1 MSIIK
6 NLEKGLYEFTNYFK
20 VSAVTDVPDPEVKR
34 VTPFRGAIT
43 NSGDLIEAEYINT
56 VAQAGVWWI
65 KTTKDTTVSGYEK
78 FTTDIVIEQNLVDG
92 FKFKTKFPT
101 SNASSTVKILLKG
114 VEYPVKKVVSGAV
127 VDLAIGDITAGAIAN
142 ITFVNDTVILEG
154 ENLASSTVPGI
165 ITENR
170 VEEIANTKT
179 NTTLATWCPFPVGA
193 IYMSTTSANP
203 STFWTGTTWQAF
215 ATGKTIV
222 GIDTSD
228 TDFNSVNKVGGSKE
242 VVLTIPNLPT
252 HNHTV
257 GDNSHSHTV
266 NGVGDHS
273 HTLDNHSH
281 HMDFNSQ
288 HPTDSYM
295 GEVAMWRNDTTGH
308 SGKGYAS
315 GTNYAGNNSNYAIWM
330 GQPHWHRV
338 VGDTWGSGA
347 VGMSGSGAHSHT
359 INATT
364 HSHTLSNTGSN
375 TAHSNLQPYIV
386 TYIWKRIS

>member
-78 FTTDIVIEQNLVDG
+78 FTTDIVIEQTLVDG

-142 ITFVNDTVILEG
+142 ITFVNDIIILEG

-228 TDFNSVNKVGGSKE
+228 TDFNSVNKTGGSKE
-242 VVLTIPNLPT
+242 VVLTVPNLPT

-273 HTLDNHSH
+273 HTLNDHAHYLPPHQHGAGWGEKNH
-281 HMDFNSQ
+281 
-288 HPTDSYM
+288 
-295 GEVAMWRNDTTGH
+295 TGYW
-308 SGKGYAS
+308 GNWP
-315 GTNYAGNNSNYAIWM
+315 GTNFRGSSSTDWDNNMFLTSPVDQWTNGA
-330 GQPHWHRV
+330 
-338 VGDTWGSGA
+338 GA

>member
-6 NLEKGLYEFTNYFK
+6 NLEKGVYEFTNYFK

-78 FTTDIVIEQNLVDG
+78 FTTDIVIEQTLVDG

-142 ITFVNDTVILEG
+142 ITFVNDIIILEG

-228 TDFNSVNKVGGSKE
+228 TDFNSVNKTGGSKE
-242 VVLTIPNLPT
+242 VVLTVPNLPT

-273 HTLDNHSH
+273 HTLNDHAHYLPPHQHGSGWGEQNH
-281 HMDFNSQ
+281 
-288 HPTDSYM
+288 
-295 GEVAMWRNDTTGH
+295 TGYW
-308 SGKGYAS
+308 G
-315 GTNYAGNNSNYAIWM
+315 NWPGNNF
-330 GQPHWHRV
+330 R
-338 VGDTWGSGA
+338 GSSATDWDNNMFLTSPVDQWTNGAGA

>member
-6 NLEKGLYEFTNYFK
+6 NLEKGVYEFTNYFK

-78 FTTDIVIEQNLVDG
+78 FTTDIVIEQTLVDG

-142 ITFVNDTVILEG
+142 ITFVNDIIILEG

-179 NTTLATWCPFPVGA
+179 NTTLATWCQFPVGA

-228 TDFNSVNKVGGSKE
+228 TDFNSVNKTGGSKE
-242 VVLTIPNLPT
+242 VVLTVPNLPT

-273 HTLDNHSH
+273 HTLNDHAHYLPPHQHGSGWGEQNH
-281 HMDFNSQ
+281 
-288 HPTDSYM
+288 
-295 GEVAMWRNDTTGH
+295 TGYW
-308 SGKGYAS
+308 G
-315 GTNYAGNNSNYAIWM
+315 NWPGNNF
-330 GQPHWHRV
+330 R
-338 VGDTWGSGA
+338 GSSSTDWDNNMFLTSPVDQWTNGAGA

>member
-78 FTTDIVIEQNLVDG
+78 FTTDIVIEQTLVDG

-114 VEYPVKKVVSGAV
+114 VEYPIKKVVSGTV

-257 GDNSHSHTV
+257 GDNSHSHTA
-266 NGVGDHS
+266 NEVGDHS
-273 HTLDNHSH
+273 HTLNDHAH
-281 HMDFNSQ
+281 YLPPHQ
-288 HPTDSYM
+288 HGSGWGERDKTGYWGNWPGTNSYM
-295 GEVAMWRNDTTGH
+295 G
-308 SGKGYAS
+308 S
-315 GTNYAGNNSNYAIWM
+315 
-330 GQPHWHRV
+330 
-338 VGDTWGSGA
+338 GDTDYDNNMFLTSPVDQWTNGAGA

>member
-43 NSGDLIEAEYINT
+43 NSGDLIEADYINT

-78 FTTDIVIEQNLVDG
+78 FTTDIVIEQTLVDG

-257 GDNSHSHTV
+257 GDNSHSHTA

-273 HTLDNHSH
+273 HTLNDHAH
-281 HMDFNSQ
+281 YLPPHQ
-288 HPTDSYM
+288 HATSW
-295 GEVAMWRNDTTGH
+295 GEHNATGYW
-308 SGKGYAS
+308 GNWP
-315 GTNYAGNNSNYAIWM
+315 GTNFRGLAAKMDQDNNMFLTSPVDQWTNGA
-330 GQPHWHRV
+330 
-338 VGDTWGSGA
+338 GA

>member
-6 NLEKGLYEFTNYFK
+6 NLEKGVYEFTNYFK

-78 FTTDIVIEQNLVDG
+78 FTTDIVIEQTLVDG

-142 ITFVNDTVILEG
+142 ITFVNDIIILEG

-228 TDFNSVNKVGGSKE
+228 TDFNSVNKTGGSKE
-242 VVLTIPNLPT
+242 VVLTVPNLPT

-273 HTLDNHSH
+273 HTLNDHAHYLPPHQHGSGWGEQNHTGYWGNWPGKNFRGSSATDWDNNMFLTSPV
-281 HMDFNSQ
+281 DQ
-288 HPTDSYM
+288 
-295 GEVAMWRNDTTGH
+295 W
-308 SGKGYAS
+308 
-315 GTNYAGNNSNYAIWM
+315 TNGA
-330 GQPHWHRV
+330 
-338 VGDTWGSGA
+338 GA

>member
-20 VSAVTDVPDPEVKR
+20 VSSVTDVPDPEVKR

-78 FTTDIVIEQNLVDG
+78 FTTDIVIEQTLVDG

-257 GDNSHSHTV
+257 GDNSHSHTA

-273 HTLDNHSH
+273 HTLNDHSH
-281 HMDFNSQ
+281 YIAPHQ
-288 HPTDSYM
+288 HATSW
-295 GEVAMWRNDTTGH
+295 GEHNATGYW
-308 SGKGYAS
+308 GNWP
-315 GTNYAGNNSNYAIWM
+315 GTNFRGLAAKMDQDNNMFLTSPVDQWTNGA
-330 GQPHWHRV
+330 
-338 VGDTWGSGA
+338 GA

>member
-20 VSAVTDVPDPEVKR
+20 ISSVTDVPDPEVKR

-78 FTTDIVIEQNLVDG
+78 FTTDIVIEQTLVDG

-114 VEYPVKKVVSGAV
+114 VEYPIKKVVSGAV

-142 ITFVNDTVILEG
+142 ITFVNDIIILEG
-154 ENLASSTVPGI
+154 ENLASATVPGI

-215 ATGKTIV
+215 ATGKTII

-228 TDFNSVNKVGGSKE
+228 TDFNSVNKTGGSKE
-242 VVLTIPNLPT
+242 VVLTIPNLPI

-257 GDNSHSHTV
+257 GDNTHTHSMNGSGEHHHQVNAHTHLV
-266 NGVGDHS
+266 PDHQ
-273 HTLDNHSH
+273 HQIVLTAWDERGLVKG
-281 HMDFNSQ
+281 HMGSGGGGRELGN
-288 HPTDSYM
+288 
-295 GEVAMWRNDTTGH
+295 EVMD
-308 SGKGYAS
+308 GYAQGGS
-315 GTNYAGNNSNYAIWM
+315 VWTDVSAPGTS
-330 GQPHWHRV
+330 
-338 VGDTWGSGA
+338 A
-347 VGMSGSGAHSHT
+347 VGNHTHT

-364 HSHTLSNTGSN
+364 HSHTLSDTGSN
-375 TAHSNLQPYIV
+375 TAHSNLQPYVV

>member
-20 VSAVTDVPDPEVKR
+20 ISSVTDVPDLEVKR

-78 FTTDIVIEQNLVDG
+78 FTTDIVIEQTLVDG

-114 VEYPVKKVVSGAV
+114 VEYPIKKVVSGAV
-127 VDLAIGDITAGAIAN
+127 VEMAIGDITAGAIAN
-142 ITFVNDTVILEG
+142 ITFVNDTEIIEG

-179 NTTLATWCPFPVGA
+179 NATLATWCPFPVGA

-215 ATGKTIV
+215 ATGKTII

-228 TDFNSVNKVGGSKE
+228 TDFNSVNKTGGSKE
-242 VVLTIPNLPT
+242 VVLTVPNLPI
-252 HNHTV
+252 HSHTV
-257 GDNSHSHTV
+257 GDNSHSHTA

-273 HTLDNHSH
+273 HTLNDHAH
-281 HMDFNSQ
+281 YLPPHQ
-288 HPTDSYM
+288 HATSW
-295 GEVAMWRNDTTGH
+295 GEHNATGYW
-308 SGKGYAS
+308 GNWP
-315 GTNYAGNNSNYAIWM
+315 GTNFRGNAEKMDQDNNMFLTSPVDQWTNGA
-330 GQPHWHRV
+330 
-338 VGDTWGSGA
+338 GA

-364 HSHTLSNTGSN
+364 HSHTLSNT
-375 TAHSNLQPYIV
+375 
-386 TYIWKRIS
+386 

>member
-20 VSAVTDVPDPEVKR
+20 VSSVTDVPDPEVKR

-65 KTTKDTTVSGYEK
+65 KTTKDTTVSNYEK
-78 FTTDIVIEQNLVDG
+78 FTTDIVIEQILVDG

-114 VEYPVKKVVSGAV
+114 VEYPIKKVVSGAV

-242 VVLTIPNLPT
+242 VVLTVPNLPA

-257 GDNSHSHTV
+257 GDNTHSHTA

-273 HTLDNHSH
+273 HVLNDHSH
-281 HMDFNSQ
+281 YIAPHQ
-288 HPTDSYM
+288 HGTSW
-295 GEVAMWRNDTTGH
+295 GERDQTGYWGNWP
-308 SGKGYAS
+308 GKNFRGSAS
-315 GTNYAGNNSNYAIWM
+315 LDWDNNMFLTSPVDQWTNGA
-330 GQPHWHRV
+330 
-338 VGDTWGSGA
+338 GA

-359 INATT
+359 INDTT

>member
-43 NSGDLIEAEYINT
+43 NSGDLIEADYINT

-78 FTTDIVIEQNLVDG
+78 FTTDIVIEQTLVDG

-114 VEYPVKKVVSGAV
+114 VEYPIKKVVSGTV

-242 VVLTIPNLPT
+242 VVLTIPNLPS

-257 GDNSHSHTV
+257 GDNSHSHTA

-273 HTLDNHSH
+273 HTLNDHSH
-281 HMDFNSQ
+281 YIAPHQHATSWGERDKTGYWGNFGASNSYLG
-288 HPTDSYM
+288 S
-295 GEVAMWRNDTTGH
+295 
-308 SGKGYAS
+308 
-315 GTNYAGNNSNYAIWM
+315 
-330 GQPHWHRV
+330 
-338 VGDTWGSGA
+338 GDTDGDNNMFLTSPVDQWTNGAGA

>member
-78 FTTDIVIEQNLVDG
+78 FTTDIVIEQTLVDG

-114 VEYPVKKVVSGAV
+114 VEYPVKKVVSGTV

-228 TDFNSVNKVGGSKE
+228 TDFNSVNKTGGSKE

-257 GDNSHSHTV
+257 GDNSHSHTA

-273 HTLDNHSH
+273 HTLNDHAH
-281 HMDFNSQ
+281 YLPPHQ
-288 HPTDSYM
+288 HAT
-295 GEVAMWRNDTTGH
+295 
-308 SGKGYAS
+308 
-315 GTNYAGNNSNYAIWM
+315 
-330 GQPHWHRV
+330 
-338 VGDTWGSGA
+338 TWGERNATGYWGNYGDSNSYLGSGATDGANNMFLTSPVDQWTNGAGA
-347 VGMSGSGAHSHT
+347 VGMFYY
-359 INATT
+359 
-364 HSHTLSNTGSN
+364 L
-375 TAHSNLQPYIV
+375 L
-386 TYIWKRIS
+386 K

>member
-20 VSAVTDVPDPEVKR
+20 VSSVTDVPDPEVKR

-43 NSGDLIEAEYINT
+43 NSGDLIEADYINT

-78 FTTDIVIEQNLVDG
+78 FTTDIVIEQTLVDG

-228 TDFNSVNKVGGSKE
+228 TDFNSVNKTGGSKE
-242 VVLTIPNLPT
+242 VVLTVPNLPT

-273 HTLDNHSH
+273 HTLNDHAHYLPPHQHGSGWGEQNHTGYWGNWPGKNFRGSSSTDYDNNMFLTSPV
-281 HMDFNSQ
+281 DQ
-288 HPTDSYM
+288 
-295 GEVAMWRNDTTGH
+295 W
-308 SGKGYAS
+308 
-315 GTNYAGNNSNYAIWM
+315 TNGA
-330 GQPHWHRV
+330 
-338 VGDTWGSGA
+338 GA

>member
-6 NLEKGLYEFTNYFK
+6 NLEKGVYEFTNYFK

-78 FTTDIVIEQNLVDG
+78 FTTDIVIEQTLVDG

-142 ITFVNDTVILEG
+142 ITFVNDIIILEG

-228 TDFNSVNKVGGSKE
+228 TDFNSVNKTGGSKE
-242 VVLTIPNLPT
+242 VVLTVPNLPT

-273 HTLDNHSH
+273 HTLNDHAHYLPPHQHGSGWGEQNH
-281 HMDFNSQ
+281 
-288 HPTDSYM
+288 
-295 GEVAMWRNDTTGH
+295 TGYW
-308 SGKGYAS
+308 G
-315 GTNYAGNNSNYAIWM
+315 NWPGNNF
-330 GQPHWHRV
+330 R
-338 VGDTWGSGA
+338 GSASTDWDNNMFLTSPVDQWTNGAGA

>member
-20 VSAVTDVPDPEVKR
+20 VSSVTDVPDPEVKR

-43 NSGDLIEAEYINT
+43 NSGDLIEADYINT

-65 KTTKDTTVSGYEK
+65 KTTKDTAVSGYEK

-193 IYMSTTSANP
+193 IYMSTTSVNP

-228 TDFNSVNKVGGSKE
+228 TDFDSVNKVGGSKE
-242 VVLTIPNLPT
+242 VVLTIPNLPS

-257 GDNSHSHTV
+257 GDNSHSHTA
-266 NGVGDHS
+266 NAVGDHS
-273 HTLDNHSH
+273 HTLNDHSH
-281 HMDFNSQ
+281 YIAPHQ
-288 HPTDSYM
+288 HGTSWGEQNATGYWGNWPGKNFRGSSATDHDNNMFLTSP
-295 GEVAMWRNDTTGH
+295 VDQW
-308 SGKGYAS
+308 
-315 GTNYAGNNSNYAIWM
+315 TNGA
-330 GQPHWHRV
+330 
-338 VGDTWGSGA
+338 GA

-359 INATT
+359 INAIT

>member
-20 VSAVTDVPDPEVKR
+20 VSSVTDVPDPEVKR

-43 NSGDLIEAEYINT
+43 NSGDLIEADYINT

-78 FTTDIVIEQNLVDG
+78 FTTDIVIEQTLVDG

-228 TDFNSVNKVGGSKE
+228 TDFNSVNKTGGSKE
-242 VVLTIPNLPT
+242 VVLTVPNLPT

-273 HTLDNHSH
+273 HTLNDHAHYLPPHQHGSGWGEQNHTGYWGNWPGKNFRGSSATDWDNNMFLTSPV
-281 HMDFNSQ
+281 DQ
-288 HPTDSYM
+288 
-295 GEVAMWRNDTTGH
+295 W
-308 SGKGYAS
+308 
-315 GTNYAGNNSNYAIWM
+315 TNGA
-330 GQPHWHRV
+330 
-338 VGDTWGSGA
+338 GA

>member
-1 MSIIK
+1 M
-6 NLEKGLYEFTNYFK
+6 
-20 VSAVTDVPDPEVKR
+20 
-34 VTPFRGAIT
+34 
-43 NSGDLIEAEYINT
+43 
-56 VAQAGVWWI
+56 
-65 KTTKDTTVSGYEK
+65 
-78 FTTDIVIEQNLVDG
+78 VDG

-257 GDNSHSHTV
+257 GDNSHSHTA

-273 HTLDNHSH
+273 HTLNDHAH
-281 HMDFNSQ
+281 YLPPHQ
-288 HPTDSYM
+288 HATSW
-295 GEVAMWRNDTTGH
+295 GENNATGYW
-308 SGKGYAS
+308 G
-315 GTNYAGNNSNYAIWM
+315 NWPGNNFRGATGMHNSDNNMFLTSPVDQWTNGA
-330 GQPHWHRV
+330 
-338 VGDTWGSGA
+338 GA

>member
-78 FTTDIVIEQNLVDG
+78 FTTDIVIEQTLVDG

-222 GIDTSD
+222 GIDISD

-242 VVLTIPNLPT
+242 VVLTIPNLPI
-252 HNHTV
+252 HSHTV
-257 GDNSHSHTV
+257 GDNSHSHTA

-273 HTLDNHSH
+273 HTLNDHAHYLPPHQHATSWGERNKTGYWGNYGASNSYLGLGANIDNDNNMFLTSPV
-281 HMDFNSQ
+281 DQ
-288 HPTDSYM
+288 
-295 GEVAMWRNDTTGH
+295 W
-308 SGKGYAS
+308 
-315 GTNYAGNNSNYAIWM
+315 TNGA
-330 GQPHWHRV
+330 
-338 VGDTWGSGA
+338 GA

-364 HSHTLSNTGSN
+364 HSHSLSNTGSN

>member
-20 VSAVTDVPDPEVKR
+20 ISSVTDVPDPEVKR

-78 FTTDIVIEQNLVDG
+78 FTTDIVIEQTLVDG

-142 ITFVNDTVILEG
+142 ITFVNDIIILEG
-154 ENLASSTVPGI
+154 ENLASATVPGI
-165 ITENR
+165 ITEDR

-215 ATGKTIV
+215 ATGKTII

-228 TDFNSVNKVGGSKE
+228 TDFNSVNKTGGSKE
-242 VVLTIPNLPT
+242 VVLTVPNLPI

-257 GDNSHSHTV
+257 GDNTHTHSM

-273 HTLDNHSH
+273 HTLNDHAH
-281 HMDFNSQ
+281 YLPPHQ
-288 HPTDSYM
+288 HGSGW
-295 GEVAMWRNDTTGH
+295 GEQNQTGYW
-308 SGKGYAS
+308 GNWP
-315 GTNYAGNNSNYAIWM
+315 GTNFRGSASTDWDNNMFLTSPVDQWTNGA
-330 GQPHWHRV
+330 
-338 VGDTWGSGA
+338 GA

>member
-20 VSAVTDVPDPEVKR
+20 ISSVTDVPDLEVKR

-78 FTTDIVIEQNLVDG
+78 FTTDIVIEQTLVDG

-101 SNASSTVKILLKG
+101 SNDSSTVKILLKG

-142 ITFVNDTVILEG
+142 ITFVNDTIILEG
-154 ENLASSTVPGI
+154 ENLASATVPGI

-215 ATGKTIV
+215 ATGKTII

-228 TDFNSVNKVGGSKE
+228 TDFNSVNKTGGSKE
-242 VVLTIPNLPT
+242 VVLTVPNLPI
-252 HNHTV
+252 HSHTV
-257 GDNSHSHTV
+257 GDNSHSHSV
-266 NGVGDHS
+266 NAVGDHS
-273 HTLDNHSH
+273 HTLNDHTHLVPDHQHQIVLSAWGESGMTAG
-281 HMDFNSQ
+281 HM
-288 HPTDSYM
+288 
-295 GEVAMWRNDTTGH
+295 
-308 SGKGYAS
+308 AS
-315 GTNYAGNNSNYAIWM
+315 GGNTRDIVPSLMDGWAQGGSVWTNGA
-330 GQPHWHRV
+330 
-338 VGDTWGSGA
+338 GA

-375 TAHSNLQPYIV
+375 TAHSNLQPYVV

>member
-6 NLEKGLYEFTNYFK
+6 NLERGLYEFTNYFK
-20 VSAVTDVPDPEVKR
+20 VSSVTDVPDPEVKR

-43 NSGDLIEAEYINT
+43 NSGDLIEADYINT

-78 FTTDIVIEQNLVDG
+78 FTTDIVIEQTLVDG

-101 SNASSTVKILLKG
+101 SNTSSTVKILLKG

-154 ENLASSTVPGI
+154 ENLASLTVPGI

-242 VVLTIPNLPT
+242 VVLTIPNLPS

-257 GDNSHSHTV
+257 GDNSHSHTE
-266 NGVGDHS
+266 NAVGDHS
-273 HTLDNHSH
+273 HTLNDHAH
-281 HMDFNSQ
+281 YLPPHQ
-288 HPTDSYM
+288 HGTGW
-295 GEVAMWRNDTTGH
+295 GEQNATGYW
-308 SGKGYAS
+308 GNWP
-315 GTNYAGNNSNYAIWM
+315 GTNFRGSAKTDLDNNMFLTSPVDQWTNGA
-330 GQPHWHRV
+330 
-338 VGDTWGSGA
+338 GA

>member
-6 NLEKGLYEFTNYFK
+6 NLEKGVYEFTNYFK

-78 FTTDIVIEQNLVDG
+78 FTTDIVIEQTLVDG

-142 ITFVNDTVILEG
+142 ITFVNDIIILEG

-228 TDFNSVNKVGGSKE
+228 TDFNSVNKTGGSKE
-242 VVLTIPNLPT
+242 VVLTVPNLPT

-273 HTLDNHSH
+273 HILNDHAHYLPPHQHGSGWGEQNH
-281 HMDFNSQ
+281 
-288 HPTDSYM
+288 
-295 GEVAMWRNDTTGH
+295 TGYW
-308 SGKGYAS
+308 G
-315 GTNYAGNNSNYAIWM
+315 NWPGNNF
-330 GQPHWHRV
+330 R
-338 VGDTWGSGA
+338 GSSATDWDNNMFLTSPVDQWTNGAGA

>member
-78 FTTDIVIEQNLVDG
+78 FTTDIVIEQTLVDG

-142 ITFVNDTVILEG
+142 ITFVNDIIILEG

-228 TDFNSVNKVGGSKE
+228 TDFNSVNKTGGSKE
-242 VVLTIPNLPT
+242 VVLTVPNLPT

-273 HTLDNHSH
+273 HTLNDHAHYLPPHQHGSGWGEQNQTGYWGNWPGKNFRGSSSTDWDNNMFLTSPV
-281 HMDFNSQ
+281 DQ
-288 HPTDSYM
+288 
-295 GEVAMWRNDTTGH
+295 W
-308 SGKGYAS
+308 
-315 GTNYAGNNSNYAIWM
+315 TNGA
-330 GQPHWHRV
+330 
-338 VGDTWGSGA
+338 GA

>member
-20 VSAVTDVPDPEVKR
+20 VSSVTDVPDPEVKR

-43 NSGDLIEAEYINT
+43 NSGDLIEADYINT

-78 FTTDIVIEQNLVDG
+78 FTTDIVIEQTLVDG

-228 TDFNSVNKVGGSKE
+228 TDFNSVNKTGGSKE
-242 VVLTIPNLPT
+242 VVLTVPNLPT

-273 HTLDNHSH
+273 HTLNDHAHYLPPHQHGSGWGEQNHTGYWGNWPGKNFRGSATTDYDNNMFLTSPV
-281 HMDFNSQ
+281 DQ
-288 HPTDSYM
+288 
-295 GEVAMWRNDTTGH
+295 W
-308 SGKGYAS
+308 
-315 GTNYAGNNSNYAIWM
+315 TNGA
-330 GQPHWHRV
+330 
-338 VGDTWGSGA
+338 GA

>member
-78 FTTDIVIEQNLVDG
+78 FTTDIVIEQTLVDG

-257 GDNSHSHTV
+257 GDNSHSHTA

-273 HTLDNHSH
+273 HTLNDHAH
-281 HMDFNSQ
+281 YLPPHQ
-288 HPTDSYM
+288 HGTSW
-295 GEVAMWRNDTTGH
+295 GEHNATGYW
-308 SGKGYAS
+308 GNWP
-315 GTNYAGNNSNYAIWM
+315 GTNFRGLAAKMDQDNNMFLTSPVDQWTNGA
-330 GQPHWHRV
+330 
-338 VGDTWGSGA
+338 GA

>member
-78 FTTDIVIEQNLVDG
+78 FTTDIVIEQTLVDG

-242 VVLTIPNLPT
+242 VVLTVPNLPT

-257 GDNSHSHTV
+257 GDNSHSHTA

-273 HTLDNHSH
+273 HTLNDHSH
-281 HMDFNSQ
+281 YIAPHQ
-288 HPTDSYM
+288 HIVPYGDR
-295 GEVAMWRNDTTGH
+295 GGGAPW
-308 SGKGYAS
+308 
-315 GTNYAGNNSNYAIWM
+315 GTYGNKNMYGAGNS
-330 GQPHWHRV
+330 
-338 VGDTWGSGA
+338 DTNDWWYYTSPVDQWTNGAGA

>member
-20 VSAVTDVPDPEVKR
+20 ISSVTDVPDPEVKR

-78 FTTDIVIEQNLVDG
+78 FTTDIVIEQTLVDG

-114 VEYPVKKVVSGAV
+114 VEYPVKKVVAGAV

-142 ITFVNDTVILEG
+142 ITFVNDIIILEG
-154 ENLASSTVPGI
+154 ENLASATVPGI
-165 ITENR
+165 ITEDR

-215 ATGKTIV
+215 ATGKTII

-228 TDFNSVNKVGGSKE
+228 TDFNSVNKTGGSKE
-242 VVLTIPNLPT
+242 VVLTVPNLPI

-257 GDNSHSHTV
+257 GDNTHTHSM

-273 HTLDNHSH
+273 HVLNDHAHYLPPHQHGSGWGEKNQAGYWGNWPGGNFRGSSSTDWDNNMFLTSPV
-281 HMDFNSQ
+281 DQ
-288 HPTDSYM
+288 
-295 GEVAMWRNDTTGH
+295 W
-308 SGKGYAS
+308 
-315 GTNYAGNNSNYAIWM
+315 TNGA
-330 GQPHWHRV
+330 
-338 VGDTWGSGA
+338 GA

>member
-43 NSGDLIEAEYINT
+43 NSGDLIEADYINT

-78 FTTDIVIEQNLVDG
+78 FTTDIVIEQTLVDG

-114 VEYPVKKVVSGAV
+114 VEYPIKKVVSGTV
-127 VDLAIGDITAGAIAN
+127 VELAIGDITAGAIAN

-257 GDNSHSHTV
+257 GDNSHSHTA
-266 NGVGDHS
+266 NEVGDHS
-273 HTLDNHSH
+273 HTLNDHAHYLPPHQHGSGWGEQNQTGYWGNWPGKNFRGSASTDWDNNMFLTSPV
-281 HMDFNSQ
+281 DQ
-288 HPTDSYM
+288 
-295 GEVAMWRNDTTGH
+295 W
-308 SGKGYAS
+308 
-315 GTNYAGNNSNYAIWM
+315 TNGA
-330 GQPHWHRV
+330 
-338 VGDTWGSGA
+338 GA

>member
-20 VSAVTDVPDPEVKR
+20 ISSVTDVPDLEVKR

-78 FTTDIVIEQNLVDG
+78 FTTDIVIEQTLVDG

-114 VEYPVKKVVSGAV
+114 VEYPIKKVVSGAV

-142 ITFVNDTVILEG
+142 ITFVNDIIILEG
-154 ENLASSTVPGI
+154 ENLASATVPGI

-215 ATGKTIV
+215 ATGKTII

-228 TDFNSVNKVGGSKE
+228 TDFNSVNKTGGSKE
-242 VVLTIPNLPT
+242 VVLTVPNLPI
-252 HNHTV
+252 HSHTV
-257 GDNSHSHTV
+257 GDNSHSHTA

-273 HTLDNHSH
+273 HTLNDHSH
-281 HMDFNSQ
+281 YLPPHQHGSGWGERNQTGYWGNWPGSNFRGSNS
-288 HPTDSYM
+288 TDWDNNMFLTSP
-295 GEVAMWRNDTTGH
+295 VDQW
-308 SGKGYAS
+308 
-315 GTNYAGNNSNYAIWM
+315 TNGA
-330 GQPHWHRV
+330 
-338 VGDTWGSGA
+338 GA

-375 TAHSNLQPYIV
+375 TAHSNLQPYVV

>member
-6 NLEKGLYEFTNYFK
+6 NLEKGIYEYTNYFK

-78 FTTDIVIEQNLVDG
+78 FTTDIVIEQTLVDG

-114 VEYPVKKVVSGAV
+114 VEYPIKKVVSGAV

-242 VVLTIPNLPT
+242 VVLTVPNLPS

-257 GDNSHSHTV
+257 GDNSHSHTA
-266 NGVGDHS
+266 NEAGDHS
-273 HTLDNHSH
+273 HTLNDHAH
-281 HMDFNSQ
+281 YLPPHQ
-288 HPTDSYM
+288 HATSW
-295 GEVAMWRNDTTGH
+295 GEHNATGYW
-308 SGKGYAS
+308 GNWP
-315 GTNYAGNNSNYAIWM
+315 GTNFRGLAGKMDQDNNMFLTSPVDQWTNGA
-330 GQPHWHRV
+330 
-338 VGDTWGSGA
+338 GA

>member
-20 VSAVTDVPDPEVKR
+20 ISSVTDVPDLEVKR

-78 FTTDIVIEQNLVDG
+78 FTTDIVIEQTLVDG

-142 ITFVNDTVILEG
+142 ITFVNDIIILEG
-154 ENLASSTVPGI
+154 ENLASATVPGI

-215 ATGKTIV
+215 ATGKTII

-228 TDFNSVNKVGGSKE
+228 TDFNSVNKTGGSKE
-242 VVLTIPNLPT
+242 VVLTVPNLPIHT
-252 HNHTV
+252 HTV
-257 GDNSHSHTV
+257 GDNTHTHSM

-273 HTLDNHSH
+273 HTLNDHAHYLPPHQHGSGWGEQDQTGYWGNWPGSNFRGSYATDWDNNMFLTSPV
-281 HMDFNSQ
+281 DQ
-288 HPTDSYM
+288 
-295 GEVAMWRNDTTGH
+295 W
-308 SGKGYAS
+308 
-315 GTNYAGNNSNYAIWM
+315 TNGA
-330 GQPHWHRV
+330 
-338 VGDTWGSGA
+338 GA

-375 TAHSNLQPYIV
+375 TAHSNLQPYVV

>member
-20 VSAVTDVPDPEVKR
+20 ISSVTDVPDLEVKR

-43 NSGDLIEAEYINT
+43 NSGDLIEADYINT

-78 FTTDIVIEQNLVDG
+78 FTTDIVIEQTLVDG

-114 VEYPVKKVVSGAV
+114 VEYPIKKVVSGAV

-142 ITFVNDTVILEG
+142 ITFVNDIIILEG
-154 ENLASSTVPGI
+154 ENLASATVPGI

-170 VEEIANTKT
+170 VEEIADTKT

-215 ATGKTIV
+215 ATGKTII

-228 TDFNSVNKVGGSKE
+228 TDFNSVNKTGGSKE
-242 VVLTIPNLPT
+242 VVLTVPNLPI
-252 HNHTV
+252 HSHTV
-257 GDNSHSHTV
+257 GDNSHTHSM

-273 HTLDNHSH
+273 HTLNDHAH
-281 HMDFNSQ
+281 YLPPHQ
-288 HPTDSYM
+288 HGSGW
-295 GEVAMWRNDTTGH
+295 GENKQTGYW
-308 SGKGYAS
+308 G
-315 GTNYAGNNSNYAIWM
+315 NWPGNNF
-330 GQPHWHRV
+330 R
-338 VGDTWGSGA
+338 GSASTDYDNNMFLTSPVDQWTNGAGA

-364 HSHTLSNTGSN
+364 HSHSLSNTGSN
-375 TAHSNLQPYIV
+375 TAHSNLQPYVV

>member
-78 FTTDIVIEQNLVDG
+78 FTTDIVIEQTLVDG

-142 ITFVNDTVILEG
+142 ITFVNDIIILEG

-228 TDFNSVNKVGGSKE
+228 TDFNSVNKTGGSKE
-242 VVLTIPNLPT
+242 VVLTVPNLPT

-273 HTLDNHSH
+273 HTLNDHAH
-281 HMDFNSQ
+281 YLPPHQ
-288 HPTDSYM
+288 HGSGW
-295 GEVAMWRNDTTGH
+295 GEQGQP
-308 SGKGYAS
+308 GYW
-315 GTNYAGNNSNYAIWM
+315 GNWPGNNF
-330 GQPHWHRV
+330 R
-338 VGDTWGSGA
+338 GSASTDWDNNMFLTSPVDQWTNGAGA

>member
-20 VSAVTDVPDPEVKR
+20 ISSVTDVPDLEVKR

-78 FTTDIVIEQNLVDG
+78 FTTDIVIEQTLVDG

-142 ITFVNDTVILEG
+142 ITFVNDIIILEG
-154 ENLASSTVPGI
+154 ENLASATVPGI

-203 STFWTGTTWQAF
+203 GTFWTDTTWQAF
-215 ATGKTIV
+215 ATGKTII

-228 TDFNSVNKVGGSKE
+228 TDFNSVNKTGGSKE
-242 VVLTIPNLPT
+242 VVLTVPNLPI
-252 HNHTV
+252 HSHTV
-257 GDNSHSHTV
+257 GDNSHSHTA

-273 HTLDNHSH
+273 HTLNDHSH
-281 HMDFNSQ
+281 YLPPHQ
-288 HPTDSYM
+288 HGSGW
-295 GEVAMWRNDTTGH
+295 GEQNQTGYW
-308 SGKGYAS
+308 GNWP
-315 GTNYAGNNSNYAIWM
+315 GTNFRGSATTDYDNNMFLTSPVDQWTNGA
-330 GQPHWHRV
+330 
-338 VGDTWGSGA
+338 GA

-364 HSHTLSNTGSN
+364 HSHSLSNTGSN
-375 TAHSNLQPYIV
+375 TAHSNLQPYVV

>member
-43 NSGDLIEAEYINT
+43 NSGDLIEADYINT

-78 FTTDIVIEQNLVDG
+78 FTTDIVIEQTLVDG

-257 GDNSHSHTV
+257 GDNSHSHTA

-273 HTLDNHSH
+273 HTLNDHAHYLPPHQHATSWGERDKTGYWGNYGASNSYVGSSTPLDGDNNMFLTSPV
-281 HMDFNSQ
+281 DQ
-288 HPTDSYM
+288 
-295 GEVAMWRNDTTGH
+295 W
-308 SGKGYAS
+308 
-315 GTNYAGNNSNYAIWM
+315 TNGA
-330 GQPHWHRV
+330 
-338 VGDTWGSGA
+338 GA

>member
-20 VSAVTDVPDPEVKR
+20 VSSVTDVPDPEVKR

-78 FTTDIVIEQNLVDG
+78 FTTDIVIEQTLVDG

-114 VEYPVKKVVSGAV
+114 VEYPIKKVVSGTV

-242 VVLTIPNLPT
+242 VVLTIPNLPI
-252 HNHTV
+252 HSHTV
-257 GDNSHSHTV
+257 GDNSHSHTA

-273 HTLDNHSH
+273 HTLNDHAHYLPPHQHATSWGERDKTGYWGNYGAS
-281 HMDFNSQ
+281 NSYIG
-288 HPTDSYM
+288 S
-295 GEVAMWRNDTTGH
+295 
-308 SGKGYAS
+308 
-315 GTNYAGNNSNYAIWM
+315 
-330 GQPHWHRV
+330 
-338 VGDTWGSGA
+338 GDTDGDNNMFLTSPVDQWTNGAGA

>member
-20 VSAVTDVPDPEVKR
+20 VSSVTDVPDPEVKR

-43 NSGDLIEAEYINT
+43 NSGDLIEADYINT

-78 FTTDIVIEQNLVDG
+78 FTTDIVIEQTLVDG

-228 TDFNSVNKVGGSKE
+228 TDFNSVNKTGGSKE
-242 VVLTIPNLPT
+242 VVLTVPNLPT

-273 HTLDNHSH
+273 HTLNDHSH
-281 HMDFNSQ
+281 YIAPHQ
-288 HPTDSYM
+288 HGTSW
-295 GEVAMWRNDTTGH
+295 GEKASTGYW
-308 SGKGYAS
+308 G
-315 GTNYAGNNSNYAIWM
+315 NWPGNNF
-330 GQPHWHRV
+330 R
-338 VGDTWGSGA
+338 GSSYTDWDNNMFLTSPVDQWTNGAGA

>member
-114 VEYPVKKVVSGAV
+114 VEYPIKKVVSGTV

-193 IYMSTTSANP
+193 IYMSTTSSNP

-257 GDNSHSHTV
+257 GDNSHSHTA

-273 HTLDNHSH
+273 HTLNDHAH
-281 HMDFNSQ
+281 YLPPHQ
-288 HPTDSYM
+288 HATSW
-295 GEVAMWRNDTTGH
+295 GENNATGYW
-308 SGKGYAS
+308 G
-315 GTNYAGNNSNYAIWM
+315 NWPGNNFRGATGMHNNDNNMFLTSPVDQWTNGA
-330 GQPHWHRV
+330 
-338 VGDTWGSGA
+338 GA